1 MGKRIFFRLFDL
13 VSFIALTL
21 ITGESKTVVMRLRAI
36 FALTLGLLIP
46 SASAQIT
53 GGNYYGYN
61 TASIPELF
69 SQIFGISISNPYNL
83 IGILATFSV
92 MWVSAYVI
100 FKVALQYLD
109 TELSD
114 DGYDKPFQDAVGLT
128 DDDDTNILALLTLL
142 ITLTIIGTAGFMGL
156 IRGWQSLI
164 LLAFTFMLLAGTIF
178 VIIGGVGGTVAG
190 SAYIAG
196 KSGKGIAKGINETK
210 EALDNVETRERDI
223 EEEEDEEER
232 DIDDGRDD
240 EADEEA
246 HHTAEEIDELEND
259 IDNLRRIINLL
270 GEHDA

>member
-1 MGKRIFFRLFDL
+1 
-13 VSFIALTL
+13 
-21 ITGESKTVVMRLRAI
+21 MRLRAI
-36 FALTLGLLIP
+36 FALMLGLFIP

-53 GGNYYGYN
+53 GSGYYGYN

-69 SQIFGISISNPYNL
+69 AQIFGISVSNPYQL

-100 FKVALQYLD
+100 FKVSLQYLD

-128 DDDDTNILALLTLL
+128 SEDDTNILALLTLL
-142 ITLTIIGTAGFMGL
+142 ITLTIIGTAGFAGL
-156 IRGWQSLI
+156 INGWQSMI

-178 VIIGGVGGTVAG
+178 VVIGGVGGTVAG

-196 KSGKGIAKGINETK
+196 KSGQGIAAGINETK
-210 EALDNVETRERDI
+210 EALNRVERHEDNI
-223 EEEEDEEER
+223 EVEEDEEEEE
-232 DIDDGRDD
+232 IDEGRED

-246 HHTAEEIDELEND
+246 HHTAEELEEVIRILSDAEDELNELLEEEVDELEND
-259 IDNLRRIINLL
+259 IENLRRIINLL